1 MPLQKRFHRIY
12 KYFKI
17 CIWINIRLRVSLKL
31 KLEKFCKLVYKINFF
46 MNKIILNIYY
56 IFFISININNKNLVK
71 IQTIYKLLLIRL
83 INLE

>member
-1 MPLQKRFHRIY
+1 
-12 KYFKI
+12 
-17 CIWINIRLRVSLKL
+17 
-31 KLEKFCKLVYKINFF
+31 